1 MYNEKNIDF
10 VAGKIVGMIKEY
22 RVDTMYMYIHKVV
35 LFTTCSNSVYSNSHF
50 INPVTLNFT
59 PV

>member
-22 RVDTMYMYIHKVV
+22 RVDTMYMYLKQGGFIYD
-35 LFTTCSNSVYSNSHF
+35 LFKLKSRF
-50 INPVTLNFT
+50 F
-59 PV
+59 